1 MKHILFIN
9 KCCGKHFDVIKNIL
23 KELKDNK
30 IDYQYSSTNSFGNRA
45 KKLLTKEELED
56 IFYNPIIVIDG
67 VKHKARDWSME
78 WIK

>member
-1 MKHILFIN
+1 MHILWIY
-9 KCCGKHFDVIKNIL
+9 KCCGASHNVILKIL

-30 IDYQYSSTNSFGNRA
+30 IEYQYSSTNSFSNRA
-45 KKLLTKEELED
+45 RKLLTPEEIDD
-56 IFYNPIIVIDG
+56 IFFNPIIIIDG

>member
-1 MKHILFIN
+1 MKHILWIN
-9 KCCGKHFDVIKNIL
+9 RCCGSGHKIILKIL

-30 IDYQYSSTNSFGNRA
+30 IEYQYSSTNSFGNRA

-56 IFYNPIIVIDG
+56 IFYNPIIIIDG